1 MQSITP
7 KSAIALVTMLFLLIL
22 GASGCKENPVDASD
36 DVAARSAAD
45 GAEGVNEIEGVGAT
59 IPFADA
65 EVFFEFNSTDNDLG
79 LQVFLD
85 AEGWEKVTV
94 RNPDIGRI
102 LRFEAVGMLADLGIT
117 ELRFESAEPSP
128 AEVLATFPPGEYL
141 FRGRTVEGDKLVGE
155 GELSHD
161 LLPPFDFTPADG
173 DIVDPEEMVVEW
185 SAPGAELVEIIIE
198 SEDTDATLDIIVED
212 DEGELEVPEQFLE
225 PNAEYKLELL
235 AIAENG
241 NKTIVEHTFTT
252 SSGDDDEADGDED
265 DEDEDDDEDDED
277 DDEDDE

>member
-1 MQSITP
+1 MRSINP
-7 KSAIALVTMLFLLIL
+7 KSVIALSIALFLLIL
-22 GASGCKENPVDASD
+22 SASGCKENPVDASD

-45 GAEGVNEIEGVGAT
+45 GAEGVNEVEGTGAT

-173 DIVDPEEMVVEW
+173 DVVDPDDAEVEW

-198 SEDTDATLDIIVED
+198 SEETDANLDIIVED
-212 DEGELEVPEQFLE
+212 DEGEMDIPEQFLE
-225 PNAEYKLELL
+225 PNAEYKIELL

-252 SSGDDDEADGDED
+252 SSGED
-265 DEDEDDDEDDED
+265 DESDDEDDED
-277 DDEDDE
+277 DDDEDDDDDDE